1 VTPRRLG
8 SGNWRRSA
16 SGVLEPA
23 VGDSGPDRFDAA
35 RPRPSARLQALA
47 AGGEVVV
54 SARLAAFLDHPPG
67 ELEQLEIKG
76 QQDPVPAYRARWF
89 ATDD

>member
-1 VTPRRLG
+1 
-8 SGNWRRSA
+8 
-16 SGVLEPA
+16 
-23 VGDSGPDRFDAA
+23 
-35 RPRPSARLQALA
+35 
-47 AGGEVVV
+47 VVV